1 FIGRRIRQFR
11 WTCGITQAELAQNLG
26 VEPPQ
31 IDAYERGTTRIAAVQ
46 LFQIA
51 EMMDVPVTV
60 FYDGMAALQDATGE
74 TAGVRGPS
82 RSLSTRQSQM
92 LTHFNNLPGRQQEA
106 ILNMAK
112 AMAEQLCRSVTSLR
126 DSSSPVVG
134 QGQRGMG

>member
-1 FIGRRIRQFR
+1 MNSVDSFIGRRIRQFR
-11 WTCGITQAELAQNLG
+11 WTCGVTQADLARHLG
-26 VEPPQ
+26 IQPPQ

-60 FYDGMAALQDATGE
+60 FYDGMGQE
-74 TAGVRGPS
+74 AGSRVPA
-82 RSLSTRQSQM
+82 RSLSTRQSEM
-92 LTHFNNLPGRQQEA
+92 LTHFNSLPGQQQEA

-126 DSSSPVVG
+126 NTPALWPG
-134 QGQRGMG
+134 EAREG